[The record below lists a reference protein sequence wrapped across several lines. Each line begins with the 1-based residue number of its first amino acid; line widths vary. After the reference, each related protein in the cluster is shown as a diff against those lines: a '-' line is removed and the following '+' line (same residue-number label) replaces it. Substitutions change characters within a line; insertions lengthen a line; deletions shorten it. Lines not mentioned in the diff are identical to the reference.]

1 MSKNYQPQGVFNVP
15 FQLLKRKL
23 VDVPG
28 VLVATYEESIKSK
41 CSCITYSTSDTTV
54 NTLQTSQ
61 DTWNFET
68 HYTPLIQKGDRIRL
82 LDDNSEYDIV
92 GVPENVRRENRYLK
106 CKLVRIN
113 G

>member
-1 MSKNYQPQGVFNVP
+1 MSKRYQPQGAFNVP

-23 VDVPG
+23 VETPG
-28 VLVATYEESIKSK
+28 VLIPTYEEDFKGK
-41 CSCITYSTSDTTV
+41 CSCITYTTSDTTV
-54 NTLQTSQ
+54 NTLQATQ
-61 DTWNFET
+61 DQWNFET

-106 CKLVRIN
+106 CKLVRVN